1 MYKVNT
7 GNERPVGTSPTESS
21 HWSSP
26 GHVTRMRGS
35 DWLMRWGQLT
45 PAGFY
50 PSLHWWYNCGQK
62 MWAMPEVCQSYLHIA
77 TSPQHTSPIMR
88 LNEVIK
94 FICYIIQFTVLMAS
108 PGSMTDFYVWTDVG
122 GTETEFIL
130 VNVSPWIPTTN
141 NSRSQKLTL
150 IQSIQIIKM
159 KARGYFV
166 GWNLSTIKSLV

>member
-1 MYKVNT
+1 M
-7 GNERPVGTSPTESS
+7 ESS

-26 GHVTRMRGS
+26 GHMTRMRGS
-35 DWLMRWGQLT
+35 HWLMRWGQMA

-50 PSLHWWYNCGQK
+50 PSLPWWYNCWQK
-62 MWAMPEVCQSYLHIA
+62 MWAMWRYVSHTFTLLPHHSNNIYYHEVMWGYFYHLQGQWR
-77 TSPQHTSPIMR
+77 TSMLELCR
-88 LNEVIK
+88 
-94 FICYIIQFTVLMAS
+94 
-108 PGSMTDFYVWTDVG
+108 VG